1 MDVANSAVMLSHI
14 HPNLPRPD
22 ADGAAMDT
30 PLPAR
35 RGRMLAVAGIIALLA
50 AAAVVLM
57 WRMMPQGLSV
67 DAANVRVA
75 VAGRATF
82 HDDVLVRASAAPLR
96 SVMLDAVESGRVEEV
111 LARDGASVAKGDVLF
126 RLSNAQR
133 RLELLQRE
141 SERAQQISN
150 AMNMRIA
157 LEASRADRRRRLA
170 DLEYAAREA
179 DKQYRRNLALA
190 EQGFVSA
197 SALQDAADRRTQQ
210 QRLLAAE
217 QADARAEERI
227 QANALQQMEKAGA
240 RLETGLRLVSET
252 VAALEVR
259 APVAGRLTD
268 FRLQVGETVKL
279 DQHLG
284 RIDDPARFKLAA
296 DLDEYYLNRLATGLQ
311 AHAIVNGVQYALTV
325 GRLYPQIR
333 DGKFALELAFG
344 DGAAP
349 ALQPG
354 QSLDVAI
361 TLGASAP
368 ALVLP
373 MDAWIADGG
382 GSSVFVLGADGRSAQ
397 RRTIRTGRRNA
408 SQVEVLGGLAPG
420 EQVIVS
426 SSAAYGQAAR
436 LALSQPAGP
445 SIPTKDVTQ

>member
-1 MDVANSAVMLSHI
+1 MLRTVDVMLS
-14 HPNLPRPD
+14 NLHDDLAPAD

-30 PLPAR
+30 PLPIR
-35 RGRMLAVAGIIALLA
+35 RGRRLAALCVGVLLVAGAAMLL
-50 AAAVVLM
+50 
-57 WRMMPQGLSV
+57 WRSMPRGLSV
-67 DAANVRVA
+67 DAASVRVA
-75 VAGRATF
+75 AVARATF

-96 SVMLDAVESGRVEEV
+96 SVLLDAVESGRVEEV
-111 LARDGASVAKGDVLF
+111 LARDGALVAKGEVLF

-170 DLEYAAREA
+170 DLEFAAREA
-179 DKQYRRNLALA
+179 DKQYRRSFALSG
-190 EQGFVSA
+190 QGFVSA
-197 SALQDAADRRTQQ
+197 AALQDAADRRTQQ
-210 QRLLAAE
+210 RRLLAAE

-227 QANALQQMEKAGA
+227 QANALQQMDKAGL

-284 RIDDPARFKLAA
+284 RIDDPVRFKLAA
-296 DLDEYYLNRLATGLQ
+296 QLDEYYLNRLAPGLA
-311 AHAIVNGVQYALTV
+311 AHAVVNGASYGLTV
-325 GRLYPQIR
+325 SRLSPQIR
-333 DGKFALELAFG
+333 DGRFALELGFG
-344 DGAAP
+344 EGAAP
-349 ALQPG
+349 VLQPG
-354 QSLDVAI
+354 QSLEVAI
-361 TLGASAP
+361 TLGAPAP

-382 GSSVFVLGADGRSAQ
+382 GASVYVLAADGRSAL
-397 RRTIRTGRRNA
+397 RRAIRTGRRNDG
-408 SQVEVLGGLAPG
+408 QVEVLAGLGPG
-420 EQVIVS
+420 ERVIVS
-426 SSAAYGQAAR
+426 STAAYGQAAR
-436 LALSQPAGP
+436 LAFAQPAGLSTQP
-445 SIPTKDVTQ
+445 KDMTQ

>member
-1 MDVANSAVMLSHI
+1 MITHL
-14 HPNLPRPD
+14 HPNVPRPD

-35 RGRMLAVAGIIALLA
+35 RGRRLAASCVIALLVAAVGVLLWRSTPQGLAVDASSVRVA
-50 AAAVVLM
+50 AAA
-57 WRMMPQGLSV
+57 
-67 DAANVRVA
+67 
-75 VAGRATF
+75 RATF

-111 LARDGASVAKGDVLF
+111 LARDGAPVAKGDVLF

-170 DLEYAAREA
+170 DLEFAAREA
-179 DKQYRRNLALA
+179 DKQYRRNLALS

-197 SALQDAADRRTQQ
+197 SALQDAADRRAQQ

-217 QADARAEERI
+217 QADAHAEERI
-227 QANALQQMEKAGA
+227 QANALQQMEKAGT
-240 RLETGLRLVSET
+240 RLETGLRLVSES

-296 DLDEYYLNRLATGLQ
+296 QLDEYYLNRLTTGLA
-311 AHAIVNGVQYALTV
+311 AHAVVNGVRYALAV
-325 GRLYPQIR
+325 SRLYPQIR

-354 QSLDVAI
+354 QSLEVAI
-361 TLGASAP
+361 TLGAPVP

-382 GSSVFVLGADGRSAQ
+382 GASVFVLAADGRSAL
-397 RRTIRTGRRNA
+397 RRPIRTGRRND
-408 SQVEVLGGLAPG
+408 SQVEVLAGLAPG
-420 EQVIVS
+420 ERVIVS
-426 SSAAYGQAAR
+426 SCAAYGQAAR
-436 LALSQPAGP
+436 LALSQPVGLSTQP
-445 SIPTKDVTQ
+445 KDVTQ

>member
-1 MDVANSAVMLSHI
+1 MLRTVSVMLS
-14 HPNLPRPD
+14 NLHDDLPPSH
-22 ADGAAMDT
+22 ADGSAMDT

-35 RGRMLAVAGIIALLA
+35 RGRRLTALCAGVLLLAVAAALL
-50 AAAVVLM
+50 
-57 WRMMPQGLSV
+57 WRSMPRGLSV
-67 DAANVRVA
+67 DAASVRVA
-75 VAGRATF
+75 AVARATF

-96 SVMLDAVESGRVEEV
+96 SVLLDAVESGRVEEV
-111 LARDGASVAKGDVLF
+111 LARDGALVAKGEVLF

-170 DLEYAAREA
+170 DLEFAAREA
-179 DKQYRRNLALA
+179 DKQYRRSLALSR
-190 EQGFVSA
+190 QGFVSA
-197 SALQDAADRRTQQ
+197 AALQDAADRR
-210 QRLLAAE
+210 E

-227 QANALQQMEKAGA
+227 QANALQQMDKAGM

-284 RIDDPARFKLAA
+284 RIDDPVRFKLAA
-296 DLDEYYLNRLATGLQ
+296 QLDEYYLNRLAPGLV
-311 AHAIVNGVQYALTV
+311 AHAVVNGTSYGLTV
-325 GRLYPQIR
+325 SRLYPQIR
-333 DGKFALELAFG
+333 DGRFALELAFG
-344 DGAAP
+344 EGAAP
-349 ALQPG
+349 VLQPG
-354 QSLDVAI
+354 QSLEVAI
-361 TLGASAP
+361 TLGAPAP

-382 GSSVFVLGADGRSAQ
+382 GASVYVLAADGR
-397 RRTIRTGRRNA
+397 NA
-408 SQVEVLGGLAPG
+408 LGGPGRPGGRHPTLAPG
-420 EQVIVS
+420 ERVIVS
-426 SSAAYGQAAR
+426 STAAYGQAAR
-436 LALSQPAGP
+436 LAFARPVGLSTQP
-445 SIPTKDVTQ
+445 KDMTQ

>member
-1 MDVANSAVMLSHI
+1 MLRTVSIMLS
-14 HPNLPRPD
+14 NLHDDLSPSH

-35 RGRMLAVAGIIALLA
+35 RGRRLAVLCAGVLLVA
-50 AAAVVLM
+50 GAAVLL
-57 WRMMPQGLSV
+57 WRAMPRGLSV
-67 DAANVRVA
+67 DAASVRAAA
-75 VAGRATF
+75 VARATF
-82 HDDVLVRASAAPLR
+82 HDDVLVRASATPLR
-96 SVMLDAVESGRVEEV
+96 SVLLDAVESGRVEEV
-111 LARDGASVAKGDVLF
+111 LARDGALVAKGDVLF

-170 DLEYAAREA
+170 DLEFAAGEA
-179 DKQYRRNLALA
+179 DKQYRRSLALSG
-190 EQGFVSA
+190 QGFVSA
-197 SALQDAADRRTQQ
+197 AALQDAADRRTQQ
-210 QRLLAAE
+210 RRLLAAE
-217 QADARAEERI
+217 QADARTEERI
-227 QANALQQMEKAGA
+227 QANALQQMDKAGL

-284 RIDDPARFKLAA
+284 RIDDPVRFKLAA
-296 DLDEYYLNRLATGLQ
+296 QLDEYYLNRLAPGLA
-311 AHAIVNGVQYALTV
+311 AHAVVNGTSYGLTV
-325 GRLYPQIR
+325 SRLYPQIR
-333 DGKFALELAFG
+333 DGRFALELAFG

-354 QSLDVAI
+354 QSLEVAI
-361 TLGASAP
+361 TLGAPAP

-382 GSSVFVLGADGRSAQ
+382 GASVYVLAADGRSAL
-397 RRTIRTGRRNA
+397 RRAIRTGRRND
-408 SQVEVLGGLAPG
+408 SQVEVLAGLAPG
-420 EQVIVS
+420 ERVIVS
-426 SSAAYGQAAR
+426 STAAYGQAAR
-436 LALSQPAGP
+436 LAFAHPAGLSTHP
-445 SIPTKDVTQ
+445 KDMTQ

>member
-1 MDVANSAVMLSHI
+1 MLS
-14 HPNLPRPD
+14 NLHDDLPPSD

-30 PLPAR
+30 PLPIR
-35 RGRMLAVAGIIALLA
+35 RGRRLAALCAGVLLVAG
-50 AAAVVLM
+50 AAVLL
-57 WRMMPQGLSV
+57 WRSMPRGLSV
-67 DAANVRVA
+67 DAASVRVA
-75 VAGRATF
+75 AVARATF

-96 SVMLDAVESGRVEEV
+96 SVLLDAVESGRVEEV
-111 LARDGASVAKGDVLF
+111 LARDGALVAQGEVLF

-170 DLEYAAREA
+170 DLEFAAGEA
-179 DKQYRRNLALA
+179 DKQYRRSLALS

-197 SALQDAADRRTQQ
+197 AALQDAADRRTQQ
-210 QRLLAAE
+210 RRLLAAE
-217 QADARAEERI
+217 QADARTEERI
-227 QANALQQMEKAGA
+227 QANALQQMDKAGM

-284 RIDDPARFKLAA
+284 RIDDPVRFKLAA
-296 DLDEYYLNRLATGLQ
+296 QLDEYYLNRLAPGLA
-311 AHAIVNGVQYALTV
+311 AHAVVNGTSYGLTV
-325 GRLYPQIR
+325 SRLYPQIR
-333 DGKFALELAFG
+333 DGRFALELAFG
-344 DGAAP
+344 EGAAP

-354 QSLDVAI
+354 QSLEVAI
-361 TLGASAP
+361 TLGAPAP

-373 MDAWIADGG
+373 MDAWMADGG
-382 GSSVFVLGADGRSAQ
+382 GTSVYVLAADGRSAL
-397 RRTIRTGRRNA
+397 RRPIRTGRRND
-408 SQVEVLGGLAPG
+408 SQVEVLAGLAPG
-420 EQVIVS
+420 ERVIVS
-426 SSAAYGQAAR
+426 STAAYGQVAR
-436 LALSQPAGP
+436 LAFAQPAGLSTQP
-445 SIPTKDVTQ
+445 KDMTQ

>member
-1 MDVANSAVMLSHI
+1 MLSHI
-14 HPNLPRPD
+14 HQDLPRPD

-35 RGRMLAVAGIIALLA
+35 RRRRLAAAGVVALLA
-50 AAAVVLM
+50 AAAVLS
-57 WRMMPQGLSV
+57 WRMMPRGLSV

-75 VAGRATF
+75 VVGRDTF
-82 HDDVLVRASAAPLR
+82 HDDVLVRATAAPLR

-111 LARDGASVAKGDVLF
+111 LARDGATVAQGDVLF

-170 DLEYAAREA
+170 DLAFAAREA
-179 DKQYRRNLALA
+179 DKLYRRNQALA

-197 SALQDAADRRTQQ
+197 SALQDAFDRRTQQ

-227 QANALQQMEKAGA
+227 QANALQQMEKAGM

-268 FRLQVGETVKL
+268 FQLQVGETVKL

-296 DLDEYYLNRLATGLQ
+296 QLDEYYLNRLATGLA
-311 AHAIVNGVQYALTV
+311 AHAVVNGVPYALTV
-325 GRLYPQIR
+325 SRLYPQIR
-333 DGKFALELAFG
+333 DGKFALELAFA
-344 DGAAP
+344 DGATP

-354 QSLDVAI
+354 QGLELAI

-382 GSSVFVLGADGRSAQ
+382 GASAFVVAADGRSAL

-408 SQVEVLGGLAPG
+408 GQVEVLAGLAPG
-420 EQVIVS
+420 ERVIVS
-426 SSAAYGQAAR
+426 SCAAYGQAAR
-436 LALSQPAGP
+436 LALSQPVGP
-445 SIPTKDVTQ
+445 STQPKDVTQ

>member
-1 MDVANSAVMLSHI
+1 MLSHL
-14 HPNLPRPD
+14 HQNLPQPD

-30 PLPAR
+30 PLPPR
-35 RGRMLAVAGIIALLA
+35 RGRYLAGAVVGALLV
-50 AAAVVLM
+50 AAAVLL
-57 WRMMPQGLSV
+57 WRMMPPGLSV

-75 VAGRATF
+75 VVGRDTF
-82 HDDVLVRASAAPLR
+82 RDDVLVRATAAPLR

-111 LARDGASVAKGDVLF
+111 LARDGAAVAKGDVLF

-170 DLEYAAREA
+170 DLEFAAREA
-179 DKQYRRNLALA
+179 DKQYRRNLALS
-190 EQGFVSA
+190 EKGFVSA
-197 SALQDAADRRTQQ
+197 SALQDAFDRKTQQ

-227 QANALQQMEKAGA
+227 QANALQQMDKAGM
-240 RLETGLRLVSET
+240 RLETGLRVVSET

-268 FRLQVGETVKL
+268 FQLQVGETVKL

-296 DLDEYYLNRLATGLQ
+296 QLDEYYLNRLATGLRGR
-311 AHAIVNGVQYALTV
+311 AVVNSVQYAVTV
-325 GRLYPQIR
+325 SRLYPQIR
-333 DGKFALELAFG
+333 DGKFALELAF
-344 DGAAP
+344 DDSAAP

-354 QSLDVAI
+354 QGLEVAI
-361 TLGASAP
+361 TLGAPAP
-368 ALVLP
+368 ALC
-373 MDAWIADGG
+373 A
-382 GSSVFVLGADGRSAQ
+382 GRSAPGGATPA
-397 RRTIRTGRRNA
+397 RSKCWPA
-408 SQVEVLGGLAPG
+408 SHPASASSFRPAPPT
-420 EQVIVS
+420 
-426 SSAAYGQAAR
+426 AR
-436 LALSQPAGP
+436 LRGSPCRNRSTHQPNP
-445 SIPTKDVTQ
+445 RT

>member
-1 MDVANSAVMLSHI
+1 MLSNLHDDVAPA
-14 HPNLPRPD
+14 D

-35 RGRMLAVAGIIALLA
+35 RGRRLAALCAGALLVAGTGVLL
-50 AAAVVLM
+50 
-57 WRMMPQGLSV
+57 WRSMPRGLSV
-67 DAANVRVA
+67 DAASVRVA
-75 VAGRATF
+75 TVTRATF

-96 SVMLDAVESGRVEEV
+96 SVLLDAVESGRVEEV
-111 LARDGASVAKGDVLF
+111 LARDGALVAKGDVLF

-170 DLEYAAREA
+170 DLEFAAGEA
-179 DKQYRRNLALA
+179 DKQYRRSLALS

-197 SALQDAADRRTQQ
+197 AALQDATDRRTQQ
-210 QRLLAAE
+210 RRLLAAE

-227 QANALQQMEKAGA
+227 QANALQQMDKAGL

-296 DLDEYYLNRLATGLQ
+296 QLDEYYLNRLAPGLA
-311 AHAIVNGVQYALTV
+311 AHAVVNGGSYGLTV
-325 GRLYPQIR
+325 SRLYPQIR
-333 DGKFALELAFG
+333 DGRFALELAFG

-354 QSLDVAI
+354 QSLEVAI
-361 TLGASAP
+361 TLGAPAP

-382 GSSVFVLGADGRSAQ
+382 GASVYVLAADGRSAL
-397 RRTIRTGRRNA
+397 RRAVRTGRRND
-408 SQVEVLGGLAPG
+408 SQVEVLAGLAPG
-420 EQVIVS
+420 ERVIVS
-426 SSAAYGQAAR
+426 STAAYGQSAR
-436 LALSQPAGP
+436 LAFAQPAGLSTQP
-445 SIPTKDVTQ
+445 KDMTQ

>member
-14 HPNLPRPD
+14 HSNLPRPD

-35 RGRMLAVAGIIALLA
+35 RGRMLAVAGVIALLA
-50 AAAVVLM
+50 AAVAVLM

-82 HDDVLVRASAAPLR
+82 HDDVLVRASAAPLH

-170 DLEYAAREA
+170 DLEFAAREA
-179 DKQYRRNLALA
+179 DKQYRRSLALSG
-190 EQGFVSA
+190 QGFVSA

-296 DLDEYYLNRLATGLQ
+296 ELDEYYLNRLAQGLQ
-311 AHAIVNGVQYALTV
+311 AHAILNGVQYALTV
-325 GRLYPQIR
+325 SRLYPQIR
-333 DGKFALELAFG
+333 DGKFALELAFD

-349 ALQPG
+349 PLQPG
-354 QSLDVAI
+354 QSLEVAI
-361 TLGASAP
+361 TLGAPAP

-382 GSSVFVLGADGRSAQ
+382 GASVFVLAADGRSAQ
-397 RRTIRTGRRNA
+397 RRLIRTGRRNA
-408 SQVEVLGGLAPG
+408 SQVEVLAGLAPG
-420 EQVIVS
+420 ERVIVS
-426 SSAAYGQAAR
+426 STSAYGQAAR
-436 LALSQPAGP
+436 LALSRPVGP
-445 SIPTKDVTQ
+445 SIPTLDVTQ

>member
-1 MDVANSAVMLSHI
+1 MLQTGFVMLSHI
-14 HPNLPRPD
+14 HPNLPQPD

-35 RGRMLAVAGIIALLA
+35 RRRHLAAAGVIALLA
-50 AAAVVLM
+50 AAVLS

-75 VAGRATF
+75 VVGRATF
-82 HDDVLVRASAAPLR
+82 HDDVLVRATAAPLR

-111 LARDGASVAKGDVLF
+111 LARDGATVAKGDVLF

-170 DLEYAAREA
+170 DLEFAAREA
-179 DKQYRRNLALA
+179 DKQYRRSLALSG
-190 EQGFVSA
+190 QGFVSA
-197 SALQDAADRRTQQ
+197 SALQDALDRRTQQ

-227 QANALQQMEKAGA
+227 QANALQQMEKAGM
-240 RLETGLRLVSET
+240 RMETGLRLVSET

-268 FRLQVGETVKL
+268 FQLQVGETVKL

-296 DLDEYYLNRLATGLQ
+296 QLDEYYLNRLATGLA
-311 AHAIVNGVQYALTV
+311 AHAVANGVRYALTV
-325 GRLYPQIR
+325 SRLYPQIR
-333 DGKFALELAFG
+333 DGKFALELAFA

-354 QSLDVAI
+354 QSLEVAI
-361 TLGASAP
+361 TLGAPAS

-382 GSSVFVLGADGRSAQ
+382 GTSAYVVAADGRSAL
-397 RRTIRTGRRNA
+397 RRPIRTGRRNA
-408 SQVEVLGGLAPG
+408 GQVEVLAGLAPG
-420 EQVIVS
+420 ERVIVS
-426 SSAAYGQAAR
+426 SCAAYGQAAR
-436 LALSQPAGP
+436 LALSQPVGP
-445 SIPTKDVTQ
+445 STQPKDMTQ

>member
-1 MDVANSAVMLSHI
+1 MDVANSPVMLSHI
-14 HPNLPRPD
+14 HPDLPQPD

-35 RGRMLAVAGIIALLA
+35 RGRLLAAACVIALLA
-50 AAAVVLM
+50 AVAAVLM

-67 DAANVRVA
+67 DAANIRVA
-75 VAGRATF
+75 VVTRATF

-170 DLEYAAREA
+170 DLEFAEREA

-190 EQGFVSA
+190 EKGFVSA

-296 DLDEYYLNRLATGLQ
+296 DLDEYYLNRVAAGLQ
-311 AHAIVNGVQYALTV
+311 AQAVVNGVQHTLTV
-325 GRLYPQIR
+325 SRLYPQIR
-333 DGKFALELAFG
+333 DGKFALELAFD
-344 DGAAP
+344 DGIAP
-349 ALQPG
+349 ALKPG
-354 QSLDVAI
+354 QGLEVAI
-361 TLGASAP
+361 TLGAPAP
-368 ALVLP
+368 ALILP
-373 MDAWIADGG
+373 MEAWIADGG
-382 GSSVFVLGADGRSAQ
+382 GSSVFVLAADGRSAQ

-408 SQVEVLGGLAPG
+408 SQVEVLAGLAPG
-420 EQVIVS
+420 ERVIVS
-426 SSAAYGQAAR
+426 SISTYGQAAR
-436 LALSQPAGP
+436 LALSQPVGP

>member
-1 MDVANSAVMLSHI
+1 MLSHL
-14 HPNLPRPD
+14 HRNLPQPD

-30 PLPAR
+30 PLPPR
-35 RGRMLAVAGIIALLA
+35 RGRYL
-50 AAAVVLM
+50 AAAVVGALLVAAAALL

-75 VAGRATF
+75 VVGRDTF
-82 HDDVLVRASAAPLR
+82 HDDVLVRATAAPLR

-111 LARDGASVAKGDVLF
+111 LARDGAAVAKGDVLF

-170 DLEYAAREA
+170 DLEFAAREA
-179 DKQYRRNLALA
+179 DKQYRRNLALS
-190 EQGFVSA
+190 EKGFVSA
-197 SALQDAADRRTQQ
+197 SALQDAFDRRTQQ

-227 QANALQQMEKAGA
+227 QANALQQMDKAGL

-268 FRLQVGETVKL
+268 FQLQVGETVKL

-284 RIDDPARFKLAA
+284 RIDGPARFKLAA
-296 DLDEYYLNRLATGLQ
+296 QLDEYYLNRLATGLQ
-311 AHAIVNGVQYALTV
+311 GRAVVNGVQYAVTV
-325 GRLYPQIR
+325 SRLYPQIR
-333 DGKFALELAFG
+333 DGKFALELAF
-344 DGAAP
+344 DHGAAP

-354 QSLDVAI
+354 QGLDVAI
-361 TLGASAP
+361 TLGVPAP

-382 GSSVFVLGADGRSAQ
+382 GSSVYVLAADGRTAL
-397 RRTIRTGRRNA
+397 RRPIRTGRRNA
-408 SQVEVLGGLAPG
+408 GQVEVLAGLAPG
-420 EQVIVS
+420 ERVIVS
-426 SSAAYGQAAR
+426 SCAAYGQAAR
-436 LALSQPAGP
+436 LTLSQPVNP
-445 SIPTKDVTQ
+445 SNQPKDVTQ

>member
-1 MDVANSAVMLSHI
+1 MDVANSAVMLSHM
-14 HPNLPRPD
+14 HPHLPRSD

-35 RGRMLAVAGIIALLA
+35 RARPLAVAGGVALLA
-50 AAAVVLM
+50 AAALLL
-57 WRMMPQGLSV
+57 WRMMPQGLAV

-75 VAGRATF
+75 VAGRDTF
-82 HDDVLVRASAAPLR
+82 HDDVLVRATAAPLR

-111 LARDGASVAKGDVLF
+111 QARDGATVAKGDVLF

-170 DLEYAAREA
+170 DLEFAAREA
-179 DKQYRRNLALA
+179 DKQYRRHLALSG
-190 EQGFVSA
+190 QGFVSA
-197 SALQDAADRRTQQ
+197 SALQDAFDRSTQQ

-217 QADARAEERI
+217 RADARAEERI
-227 QANALQQMEKAGA
+227 QANALQQMEKAGM

-296 DLDEYYLNRLATGLQ
+296 QLDEYYLNRLAPGLQ
-311 AHAIVNGVQYALTV
+311 AHADVNGVRYALTV
-325 GRLYPQIR
+325 SRLYPQIR
-333 DGKFALELAFG
+333 DGKFALELAFAA
-344 DGAAP
+344 AAP

-354 QSLDVAI
+354 QGLEVAI
-361 TLGASAP
+361 TLGAPAP

-382 GSSVFVLGADGRSAQ
+382 GASAYVVGADGRSAL

-408 SQVEVLGGLAPG
+408 GQIEVLAGLAPG
-420 EQVIVS
+420 ERVIVS
-426 SSAAYGQAAR
+426 SCAAYGQAAR
-436 LALSQPAGP
+436 LAFAQPVGP
-445 SIPTKDVTQ
+445 STQPKDVTQ